1 MAYLP
6 DITETLL
13 RISQIPH
20 RIQPPR
26 STCTLIIK
34 HENGLQIFYIIKE
47 ISRYIFEVAFE
58 APASCDIS
66 DNAVVTRFK
75 KSNLFIY

>member
-6 DITETLL
+6 DVTETLL
-13 RISQIPH
+13 RISQMPH
-20 RIQPPR
+20 RIQPPEV
-26 STCTLIIK
+26 LVLVIIE
-34 HENGLQIFYIIKE
+34 HGNGLQIFYIIKE

-66 DNAVVTRFK
+66 YNA
-75 KSNLFIY
+75 L